1 MILLPI
7 ILADAAFNAKKY
19 ALCEDNLF
27 KLIEINPDCREYLVQ
42 LVNVYNVENKD
53 INNLLEFILG
63 KSLLAAVEMLSLVD
77 DETFNSKTPSIF
89 KSIMARGS
97 PATFQLLKSTLHDEK
112 RRQLIW
118 KTLLE
123 LNQDDLSVI
132 IFKVKYLAMTKN
144 YSNAMILI
152 NSAIESNSK
161 NTDLKLLKAHVQK
174 CMGCTNDANQTVSI
188 LKDLIINDN
197 DKFSVSKLA
206 KYMIRYGSIT
216 EAQEI
221 LGKFIQKPSQ
231 KERMGDLHE
240 MQAVWYLIEMADRLF
255 KNGDILSSAC
265 FYRKIEMVFSEFI
278 DDQLDFHGY
287 SLRRMSFIEYMKFLR
302 FLDIELKK
310 SEILKRSQMG
320 LSRCM
325 LNLSVSEKSADEL
338 IKKFNSTSISSDY
351 SDDLSIHVDF
361 FRPLLSTPKDLDEY
375 LQRVCNNLIY
385 NYPEDPEALKA
396 ALNICEK
403 LNLMLTAQKI
413 TTKLIERGVAVPD
426 NIIDLINK
434 QRSESGLLW
443 SYVPFLIKQH
453 KMDY

>member
-1 MILLPI
+1 MVFLLI
-7 ILADAAFNAKKY
+7 IFILADAAFNAKKY
-19 ALCEDNLF
+19 ALCKDNLL
-27 KLIEINPDCREYLVQ
+27 KLIDINSDCREYLIQ
-42 LVNVYNVENKD
+42 LVNVYKAENKD
-53 INNLLEFILG
+53 INQLLEFIHE
-63 KSLLAAVEMLSLVD
+63 KSLLATVEMLSLVD

-97 PATFQLLKSTLHDEK
+97 PATFQLFKSTLHDEK

-118 KTLLE
+118 ETLLE

-132 IFKVKYLAMTKN
+132 VFKVKYLAMIKD
-144 YSNAMILI
+144 YFNAMTLI
-152 NSAIESNSK
+152 NAAIKSNSE

-174 CMGCTNDANQTVSI
+174 CMGCTNDANETVSI
-188 LKDLIINDN
+188 LKDLITN
-197 DKFSVSKLA
+197 DKFSVSKSA

-216 EAQEI
+216 EAQEM

-265 FYRKIEMVFSEFI
+265 FYRKIEMVFSELI

-287 SLRRMSFIEYMKFLR
+287 SLRRMSFVEYMKFLR
-302 FLDIELKK
+302 FLDNELKT
-310 SEILKRSQMG
+310 SEILKRSQVG
-320 LSRCM
+320 LSLCM
-325 LNLSVSEKSADEL
+325 LNLSVSEKDVNEL
-338 IKKFNSTSISSDY
+338 TKKFKSTYIASDY
-351 SDDLSIHVDF
+351 SDDLSVHMEF
-361 FRPLLSTPKDLDEY
+361 FRPLLSTPKGLDES
-375 LQRVCNNLIY
+375 LQRICNNLIN
-385 NYPEDPEALKA
+385 NYPEDPEALKT

-426 NIIDLINK
+426 SIIDLINK

-443 SYVPFLIKQH
+443 EHVPFLN
-453 KMDY
+453 